1 MHALKLDER
10 MSPKQGNRGSNAL
23 LTHGVGSSPISIRRG
38 IERSNP
44 VDERATKANKCVTF
58 ALDDEYT
65 IGVRAAC
72 GTQSTTT

>member
-23 LTHGVGSSPISIRRG
+23 LTHGVGALRFQYGRG

-44 VDERATKANKCVTF
+44 VDERAAKANKCVTF
-58 ALDDEYT
+58 ALDDEYRSACAARK
-65 IGVRAAC
+65 VRPD
-72 GTQSTTT
+72 GR